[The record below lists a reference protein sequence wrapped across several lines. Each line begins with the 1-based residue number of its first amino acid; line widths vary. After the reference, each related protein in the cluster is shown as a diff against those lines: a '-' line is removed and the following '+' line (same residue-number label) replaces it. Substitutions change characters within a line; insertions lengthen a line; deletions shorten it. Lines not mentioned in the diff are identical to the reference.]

1 MLTDF
6 KHATKLILVLSAFAI
21 RSSVANSQLL
31 PDDERHIRWH
41 QEESVSAFHRG
52 TGPAPV
58 TVATKEIEQSE
69 RLMTLDEAIRLTLQH
84 SEVIR
89 VLTGVSAV
97 SSGQT
102 IYDTAIATTPID
114 QAKALFDPVFSAN
127 SSFRHNEFPG
137 LNPLGTAIINS
148 QTGGNDTSVGLNDLN
163 TFGGILNLGVANA
176 WDNQMVAGFLNRR
189 APLGITQLH
198 AAVAGGLWPRGKHRT
213 DRHRA
218 TAAGKVVLSI
228 QGQHA
233 GTGARD
239 HFCLLVS
246 GAGAD

>member
-137 LNPLGTAIINS
+137 LNPLGTDIINS
-148 QTGGNDTSVGLNDLN
+148 QTGGNDTSIGLNDLN
-163 TFGGILNLGVANA
+163 TFGGNPIMFLRAASRWSTLARAAIKVARIFA
-176 WDNQMVAGFLNRR
+176 YACF
-189 APLGITQLH
+189 AC
-198 AAVAGGLWPRGKHRT
+198 
-213 DRHRA
+213 A
-218 TAAGKVVLSI
+218 TFPASPVP
-228 QGQHA
+228 
-233 GTGARD
+233 ARN
-239 HFCLLVS
+239 F
-246 GAGAD
+246 A